1 MPTMMQARFGETE
14 YAVGRLV
21 LDRVR
26 ALGLSRS
33 GLVRR
38 LGYQDLNAG
47 HRALTELLMTGTTSP
62 VIAPRLADALEI
74 EPELIDQI
82 LVATARQQQDEGR
95 AQILKRERAYRD
107 RFRPHLRVETERRI
121 PSPIFVAALCTTA
134 RLRIVPTPGEIW
146 RATPD
151 NRNELLKRVIRE
163 HFSAVRGWVPAF
175 GRITAYA
182 AVLLPGYRT
191 DFGREYDVDGNPV
204 GRVRQVERLREA
216 VLATK
221 HGDTRLTGMLA
232 RRSQ

>member
-107 RFRPHLRVETERRI
+107 RFRPHLRVETECRV

-134 RLRIVPTPGEIW
+134 RLRIVPTSDEIW
-146 RATPD
+146 RATPED
-151 NRNELLKRVIRE
+151 RNDLLKRVIRE
-163 HFSAVRGWVPAF
+163 HFSTARGWVPAF
-175 GRITAYA
+175 GRITAYT
-182 AVLLPGYRT
+182 AVLLPGYGS
-191 DFGREYDVDGNPV
+191 DFGHHYDVDGNRV
-204 GRVRQVERLREA
+204 GSIRQVERLREA
-216 VLATK
+216 MLGTRQ
-221 HGDTRLTGMLA
+221 GDTRLTGMLA
-232 RRSQ
+232 RRGQ

>member
-107 RFRPHLRVETERRI
+107 RFRPHLRV
-121 PSPIFVAALCTTA
+121 
-134 RLRIVPTPGEIW
+134 
-146 RATPD
+146 
-151 NRNELLKRVIRE
+151 
-163 HFSAVRGWVPAF
+163 
-175 GRITAYA
+175 
-182 AVLLPGYRT
+182 
-191 DFGREYDVDGNPV
+191 
-204 GRVRQVERLREA
+204 
-216 VLATK
+216 
-221 HGDTRLTGMLA
+221 
-232 RRSQ
+232 

>member
-107 RFRPHLRVETERRI
+107 RFRPHLRVETECRV
-121 PSPIFVAALCTTA
+121 PSPIFVAALFTTA
-134 RLRIVPTPGEIW
+134 RLRLVPTPDEIW
-146 RATPD
+146 GATPVYRD
-151 NRNELLKRVIRE
+151 ELLKRSITE
-163 HFSAVRGWVPAF
+163 HFCAVRGRVPAF
-175 GRITAYA
+175 GRITAYT
-182 AVLLPGYRT
+182 AVVLPGYGS
-191 DFGREYDVDGNPV
+191 DFGHEYDVDGNPV
-204 GRVRQVERLREA
+204 GRIRQVERLREA
-216 VLATK
+216 TLGIK
-221 HGDTRLTGMLA
+221 HGDTRLTGLLA
-232 RRSQ
+232 RGGA